1 MKISKLKNI
10 IIKEIKDL
18 QKRRLM
24 LEKDDYTGECV
35 GPVETEEEAW
45 VEINSTGGCG
55 ACPHCHHKC
64 HSFFVWTGGG
74 PMIRPD
80 NQMRR

>member
-55 ACPHCHHKC
+55 VCPHCHHKC
-64 HSFFVWTGGG
+64 HSFCVWTGGG
-74 PMIRPD
+74 GMIQPD